1 MFRDNAVPFIPA
13 DISTERRKLILD
25 YDPNQN
31 KQAATADMPKI
42 QRYLHRS
49 MNVI

>member
-1 MFRDNAVPFIPA
+1 MFRDNAVPFE
-13 DISTERRKLILD
+13 SLFLD

>member
-1 MFRDNAVPFIPA
+1 MFRDNAVPFIVQK
-13 DISTERRKLILD
+13 DESLFLD